1 MVPQTPLVACVDD
14 DVSVCD
20 TIKAFL
26 AAFGFAAETF
36 LSAEEFLQSDRL
48 AEISCLITDVRLKGM
63 SGLQLQNR
71 LAASGSR
78 VPVIVITAVADDRV
92 REQALS
98 AGAVCCLYKP
108 FSKEDLLT
116 CLRSALNRRDED

>member
-1 MVPQTPLVACVDD
+1 MPQAPLVACVDD

-20 TIKAFL
+20 TMRGFL
-26 AAFGFAAETF
+26 TAFGFAAEVF
-36 LSAEEFLQSDRL
+36 LSAEELLQSDRL

-63 SGLQLQNR
+63 SGLQLQNH

-78 VPVIVITAVADDRV
+78 IPVIVITAVTDDRI

-98 AGAVCCLYKP
+98 AGAVCVLIKP
-108 FSKEDLLT
+108 FSKDDLLT
-116 CLRSALNRRDED
+116 CLRSALNRRDEE